1 MNPPNARVLTAE
13 FAGTFMLVLS
23 ILGAAFH
30 AFDAAEGA
38 AGILGVAL
46 SVGFTVTALAYA
58 LGHVSGA
65 HFNPA
70 VTLGLIAGG
79 RIGSGS
85 AVGYIMAQCA
95 GAVAACG
102 VLAVVGGAPAS
113 FGANGYGE
121 LSITKASL
129 TSVFLIEL
137 VLTGFLVF
145 AIIGASNRRAP
156 AGFVP
161 LVVGGVL
168 AMAHIIAI
176 PLSNTSVNPARSLGA
191 AVFAGGPALNQL
203 WLFWVAP
210 VLGGVLG
217 GVLGRWLQ
225 DE

>member
-1 MNPPNARVLTAE
+1 MSRPTARALAAE

-30 AFDAAEGA
+30 AFDAPEGP

-58 LGHVSGA
+58 LGHISGA

-79 RIGSGS
+79 RMGSGS
-85 AVGYIMAQCA
+85 ALGYILAQCA
-95 GAVAACG
+95 GALAACG
-102 VLAVVGGAPAS
+102 LLAVIGSASAS

-121 LSITKASL
+121 LSMTKASL
-129 TSVFLIEL
+129 MSVFLIEL

-145 AIIGASNRRAP
+145 VIMGASNRRAP

-161 LVVGGVL
+161 FVVGGTL

-191 AVFAGGPALNQL
+191 AVFAGAPALNQL

-210 VLGGVLG
+210 IAGAVLAGLFA
-217 GVLGRWLQ
+217 RWLQ
-225 DE
+225 EE

>member
-1 MNPPNARVLTAE
+1 MSPLNARVLTAE

-30 AFDAAEGA
+30 AFEAPEGA

-79 RIGSGS
+79 RIGTGS
-85 AVGYIMAQCA
+85 AVGYILAQCA

-102 VLAVVGGAPAS
+102 LLAAIGGAPAS

-121 LSITKASL
+121 LSLTGASL

-145 AIIGASNRRAP
+145 VIMGAGSRRALP
-156 AGFVP
+156 GFVP
-161 LVVGGVL
+161 LVVGGTL

-176 PLSNTSVNPARSLGA
+176 PISNTSVNPARSLGA

-210 VLGGVLG
+210 ILGGVLG
-217 GVLGRWLQ
+217 GVFARWVQ

>member
-1 MNPPNARVLTAE
+1 MSPLNARVLTAE

-30 AFDAAEGA
+30 AFDAPEGA

-79 RIGSGS
+79 RIGTGS
-85 AVGYIMAQCA
+85 AVGYILAQCA

-102 VLAVVGGAPAS
+102 LLAAIGGAPAS

-121 LSITKASL
+121 LSLTGASL

-145 AIIGASNRRAP
+145 VIMGAGSRRAP
-156 AGFVP
+156 PGFVP
-161 LVVGGVL
+161 LVVGGTL

-176 PLSNTSVNPARSLGA
+176 PISNTSVNPARSLGA

-210 VLGGVLG
+210 ILGGVLG
-217 GVLGRWLQ
+217 GVFARWVQ